1 MSQRFEG
8 SYLANPGA
16 LADDARLEC
25 GICWTVY
32 DPKIGDMSTQVP
44 PGTAFA
50 RLPEGWHCPSCD
62 APKEKFMLLDRLSQD
77 AAVASAPLDR
87 LSQLRARVQAL
98 ESAFRLREARMR
110 DLPIYNGLLRVE
122 AVGARLCGDDVVC
135 VLISP
140 WFMNVIVM
148 PLDPAR
154 AQGAPEGSNRD
165 LRFPSGDY
173 EAIVGRLDGV
183 GYYDSISLFSPM
195 FEFSD
200 QAVARTT
207 AESAADGLFE
217 APAAPPSRRAMMAAA
232 QSARSG

>member
-16 LADDARLEC
+16 LAEDARLEC

-32 DPKIGDMSTQVP
+32 DPKIGDMSNQIP
-44 PGTAFA
+44 PGTPFA

-62 APKEKFMLLDRLSQD
+62 APKEKFMLLDR
-77 AAVASAPLDR
+77 VADQGGADVVPLDR
-87 LSQLRARVQAL
+87 LGQLRARVEAL
-98 ESAFRLREARMR
+98 ESAFKLREARMR

-140 WFMNVIVM
+140 WFMNIIVM

-154 AQGAPEGSNRD
+154 AQGAPEGSKRD

-173 EAIVGRLDGV
+173 ETIVGRLDGV
-183 GYYDSISLFSPM
+183 GYYDAISLFSPM

-207 AESAADGLFE
+207 AEAAADGLFE
-217 APAAPPSRRAMMAAA
+217 APPAPPSRRAMLAAA
-232 QSARSG
+232 HGHRSG